1 MKIAASLGTSTK
13 MEPSISLCRLTAY
26 HIKNL
31 VDNGLAP
38 YPNPAPTNRRRTM
51 SDFKPFDRVLV
62 RDSDDAAWVPGFYSH
77 ASGRIDVPYT
87 SILSHSYAQC
97 IPYEGNEH
105 LAGTTASPSSQAQYR
120 FMPDCGELVAVRNS
134 DMSGWVPRIAVG
146 LDGDGRYLCRK
157 LPCTNGS
164 ELGSW
169 EHARAWDDELVAVV
183 PIPDEPREP
192 K

>member
-1 MKIAASLGTSTK
+1 
-13 MEPSISLCRLTAY
+13 
-26 HIKNL
+26 
-31 VDNGLAP
+31 
-38 YPNPAPTNRRRTM
+38 M
-51 SDFKPFDRVLV
+51 SDFKPFYRVLV

-105 LAGTTASPSSQAQYR
+105 LAGTADAPASWSESKY
-120 FMPDCGELVAVRNS
+120 MPVCGEIVAVR
-134 DMSGWVPRIAVG
+134 DSGMKFWVPRIAVG
-146 LDGDGRYLCRK
+146 IDGDGRYLCRK
-157 LPCTNGS
+157 LPCTNES
-164 ELGSW
+164 DLCSW

>member
-1 MKIAASLGTSTK
+1 MN
-13 MEPSISLCRLTAY
+13 PFP
-26 HIKNL
+26 
-31 VDNGLAP
+31 DNGLAP
-38 YPNPAPTNRRRTM
+38 SPNHAPTNRWENRRRTM
-51 SDFKPFDRVLV
+51 SGFKPFDWVLV